1 MTCAGCAAEIGPL
14 LLACPS
20 CHTLVHADRLKALA
34 AAAAS
39 ARTAADAGAELTAW
53 REALELLP
61 PAAEQYQRIRAR
73 VEQLSA
79 GVIDGTLPS
88 TSASTPASASGWT
101 SAASAASSSTSGS
114 ASAPSPSHQQ
124 SKSQTKSIWTG
135 GALTAAALF
144 LWKFKAL
151 AAFALTKGKLLLA
164 GLTNSTT
171 VLTML
176 PSIGLY
182 WTIYGWRFA
191 VGIVISIYIHE
202 MGHVAALRRFG
213 IAASAPMFIPGLGA
227 VIRSRQQPT
236 SPRELARVGLGGP
249 IWGLGAAIAA
259 FLMYGLTGAPIWA
272 AIGQFGAWVNLFNLM
287 PVWQLDG
294 AHAFTAMDRRARWLA
309 TAAAAA
315 TFFVTREG
323 LLILV
328 AIFAG
333 LQAWHAG
340 RADTATHE
348 AGTHAA
354 AMREPINDAV
364 ITAQFIGLVV
374 ILSAMAKLIAPNAH
388 L

>member
-20 CHTLVHADRLKALA
+20 CHTLVYADRLKTLA

-39 ARTAADAGAELTAW
+39 ARNGADVGAELTAW

-61 PAAEQYQRIRAR
+61 PSAEQHQRIRAR

-79 GVIDGTLPS
+79 GLIDGTSAS
-88 TSASTPASASGWT
+88 TSASTPAPT
-101 SAASAASSSTSGS
+101 STSTSDGS
-114 ASAPSPSHQQ
+114 QHTKP
-124 SKSQTKSIWTG
+124 QTKNLLTG
-135 GALTAAALF
+135 GALTAGALF

-151 AAFALTKGKLLLA
+151 AVVALTKGKLLLA

-171 VLTML
+171 LLTML

-182 WTIYGWRFA
+182 WTVYGWRFA
-191 VGIVISIYIHE
+191 VGIVISIYVHE

-227 VIRSRQQPT
+227 LIRSKQRPT

-259 FLMYGLTGAPIWA
+259 FAMYALTGAPIWA

-294 AHAFTAMDRRARWLA
+294 AHAFTAMDRRDRWLA
-309 TAAAAA
+309 TAAAVAM
-315 TFFVTREG
+315 FFMTREG
-323 LLILV
+323 MLILI

-333 LQAWHAG
+333 IQAV
-340 RADTATHE
+340 R
-348 AGTHAA
+348 GT
-354 AMREPINDAV
+354 NDPHDVRDLRDAPDARDAVSDRV
-364 ITAQFIGLVV
+364 ITAQFIGLIV
-374 ILSAMAKLIAPNAH
+374 ILSWMARLITPDAH

>member
-1 MTCAGCAAEIGPL
+1 MTCVGCAAEIGPL

-20 CHTLVHADRLKALA
+20 CHTLVHAERLKALA
-34 AAAAS
+34 AAAS
-39 ARTAADAGAELTAW
+39 TARSAADAGAELTAW

-61 PAAEQYQRIRAR
+61 PAAEQYQRIRGR

-79 GVIDGTLPS
+79 GLIDGPSPSASSSPS
-88 TSASTPASASGWT
+88 TPSSASTSVSTPTTSGRPQ
-101 SAASAASSSTSGS
+101 SDQHSTS
-114 ASAPSPSHQQ
+114 Q
-124 SKSQTKSIWTG
+124 SKNMWTG
-135 GALTAAALF
+135 GALTAGALF

-151 AAFALTKGKLLLA
+151 VAIVLTKGKLLLL

-171 VLTML
+171 LLTML

-182 WTIYGWRFA
+182 WTAYGWKFA
-191 VGIVISIYIHE
+191 VGIVISIYVHE
-202 MGHVAALRRFG
+202 MGHVAALRHFG

-249 IWGLGAAIAA
+249 IWGLGAAVAA
-259 FLMYGLTGAPIWA
+259 FIMYGLTGAPIWA

-294 AHAFTAMDRRARWLA
+294 AHAFTAMDRRSRWLA

-315 TFFVTREG
+315 MFFYTREG
-323 LLILV
+323 LLVLV

-333 LQAWHAG
+333 IQ
-340 RADTATHE
+340 
-348 AGTHAA
+348 AA
-354 AMREPINDAV
+354 AAREDAADDRV

-374 ILSAMAKLIAPNAH
+374 ILSLMARLIAPDVH

>member
-20 CHTLVHADRLKALA
+20 CHTLVHADRLKTLA

-39 ARTAADAGAELTAW
+39 ARSGADTGAELTAW

-61 PAAEQYQRIRAR
+61 PTAEQYQRIRAR

-79 GVIDGTLPS
+79 GLIDGTSFSSSANPANQANQTNQAGQTSPAGAANQHS
-88 TSASTPASASGWT
+88 TS
-101 SAASAASSSTSGS
+101 
-114 ASAPSPSHQQ
+114 Q
-124 SKSQTKSIWTG
+124 SKNYLTG
-135 GALTAAALF
+135 GVLTAAALF

-151 AAFALTKGKLLLA
+151 VVVALTKGKLLLA

-171 VLTML
+171 LLTML

-182 WTIYGWRFA
+182 WTAYGWRFA
-191 VGIVISIYIHE
+191 LGIVLSIYVHE

-227 VIRSRQQPT
+227 LIRSRQQPT

-249 IWGLGAAIAA
+249 IWGLGAAVAA
-259 FLMYGLTGAPIWA
+259 FAMYGLTGAPIWA

-309 TAAAAA
+309 AAAAA
-315 TFFVTREG
+315 VMFVVTREG
-323 LLILV
+323 LLIIV

-333 LQAWHAG
+333 IQAVGAA
-340 RADTATHE
+340 RAVSHTGVTRATPD
-348 AGTHAA
+348 A
-354 AMREPINDAV
+354 REVATNDSV
-364 ITAQFIGLVV
+364 ITAQFIGLIV
-374 ILSAMAKLIAPNAH
+374 ILSVMARLITPNAH

>member
-20 CHTLVHADRLKALA
+20 CHRLVHADRLKTLA

-39 ARTAADAGAELTAW
+39 ARNAADVGAELTAW

-61 PAAEQYQRIRAR
+61 PATEQHQRIRAR

-79 GVIDGTLPS
+79 GLIDGTSAS
-88 TSASTPASASGWT
+88 TSAST
-101 SAASAASSSTSGS
+101 STSTSDGS
-114 ASAPSPSHQQ
+114 QHTKP
-124 SKSQTKSIWTG
+124 QTKSLLTG
-135 GALTAAALF
+135 GVLTAGALF

-151 AAFALTKGKLLLA
+151 AVVALTKGKLLLA

-171 VLTML
+171 LLSML

-182 WTIYGWRFA
+182 WTVYGWRFA
-191 VGIVISIYIHE
+191 VGIVISIYVHE

-227 VIRSRQQPT
+227 LIRSKQQPT
-236 SPRELARVGLGGP
+236 SARELARVGLGGP

-259 FLMYGLTGAPIWA
+259 FIMYALTGAPIWA

-294 AHAFTAMDRRARWLA
+294 AHAFTAMDRRDRWIA
-309 TAAAAA
+309 TAAAAVM
-315 TFFVTREG
+315 FFLTREG
-323 LLILV
+323 LLIII

-333 LQAWHAG
+333 IQAV
-340 RADTATHE
+340 
-348 AGTHAA
+348 HAA
-354 AMREPINDAV
+354 RVTHDDAREVTSDRI
-364 ITAQFIGLVV
+364 ITAQFIGLIV
-374 ILSAMAKLIAPNAH
+374 ILSWMARLITPDAH

>member
-88 TSASTPASASGWT
+88 TSAPTPAATPGSMPASAN
-101 SAASAASSSTSGS
+101 AP
-114 ASAPSPSHQQ
+114 APSHPQ

-309 TAAAAA
+309 TAAAAV

-340 RADTATHE
+340 RADTATHD
-348 AGTHAA
+348 AGAHAA
-354 AMREPINDAV
+354 AMREPINDSV

>member
-14 LLACPS
+14 LLACPR
-20 CHTLVHADRLKALA
+20 CHTLVHADRLKTLA

-39 ARTAADAGAELTAW
+39 ARSAADAGAELTAW

-79 GVIDGTLPS
+79 GLID
-88 TSASTPASASGWT
+88 
-101 SAASAASSSTSGS
+101 
-114 ASAPSPSHQQ
+114 APSQQANQSNQHQTNQQPSSQA
-124 SKSQTKSIWTG
+124 KSFWTG
-135 GALTAAALF
+135 GALTAGALF

-151 AAFALTKGKLLLA
+151 AAIVLTKGKLLLA

-171 VLTML
+171 LLTML

-182 WTIYGWRFA
+182 WTAYGWRFA
-191 VGIVISIYIHE
+191 VGIVISIYVHE
-202 MGHVAALRRFG
+202 MGHVAVLRRFG

-236 SPRELARVGLGGP
+236 NPRELARVGLGGP

-259 FLMYGLTGAPIWA
+259 FIMYGLTGAPIWA

-309 TAAAAA
+309 TAAAAVM
-315 TFFVTREG
+315 FFLTHEG

-328 AIFAG
+328 AVFAG
-333 LQAWHAG
+333 IQAAG
-340 RADTATHE
+340 AP
-348 AGTHAA
+348 
-354 AMREPINDAV
+354 RETTEDRV

-374 ILSAMAKLIAPNAH
+374 ILSLMAKLIAPDAH

>member
-20 CHTLVHADRLKALA
+20 CHTLVHAERLKALA
-34 AAAAS
+34 AAATT
-39 ARTAADAGAELTAW
+39 ARSAADAGAELTAW
-53 REALELLP
+53 REALVLLP
-61 PAAEQYQRIRAR
+61 PAAEQYQRVRER

-79 GVIDGTLPS
+79 GLIDGTS
-88 TSASTPASASGWT
+88 SSTPSSPSMSSSASGST
-101 SAASAASSSTSGS
+101 SVSSSAPTTSGS
-114 ASAPSPSHQQ
+114 QQ
-124 SKSQTKSIWTG
+124 TDRQSTSQSQSQTKGMWKG
-135 GALTAAALF
+135 GALTAGALF

-151 AAFALTKGKLLLA
+151 LAIVLTKGKLLLL

-171 VLTML
+171 LLTML

-182 WTIYGWRFA
+182 WTAYGWKFA
-191 VGIVISIYIHE
+191 VGIVISIYVHE

-249 IWGLGAAIAA
+249 IWGLGAAVAA
-259 FLMYGLTGAPIWA
+259 FIMYGLTGAPIWA

-294 AHAFTAMDRRARWLA
+294 AHAFTAMDRRSRWLA
-309 TAAAAA
+309 TVAAAAM
-315 TFFVTREG
+315 FFFTREG
-323 LLILV
+323 LLVLV

-333 LQAWHAG
+333 IQAAG
-340 RADTATHE
+340 AREDAADD
-348 AGTHAA
+348 
-354 AMREPINDAV
+354 RV
-364 ITAQFIGLVV
+364 ITAQFIGLVI
-374 ILSAMAKLIAPNAH
+374 ILSLMARLIAPDVH

>member
-34 AAAAS
+34 AAAAT
-39 ARTAADAGAELTAW
+39 ARRAGDAGAELTAW
-53 REALELLP
+53 REALVLLP

-88 TSASTPASASGWT
+88 PGSTSGPAN
-101 SAASAASSSTSGS
+101 ASSSSDHPAKPHNKG
-114 ASAPSPSHQQ
+114 
-124 SKSQTKSIWTG
+124 IWTG

-171 VLTML
+171 LLTML

-182 WTIYGWRFA
+182 WTAYGWRFA
-191 VGIVISIYIHE
+191 VGIVISIYVHE

-236 SPRELARVGLGGP
+236 SPRELARVGLAGP

-259 FLMYGLTGAPIWA
+259 FIMYGLTGAPIWA

-294 AHAFTAMDRRARWLA
+294 AHAFTALDRRARWLA
-309 TAAAAA
+309 AAA
-315 TFFVTREG
+315 TVVMFFLTREG

-333 LQAWHAG
+333 LQAMHAT
-340 RADTATHE
+340 RAETATH
-348 AGTHAA
+348 ATAVQATATHGNATP
-354 AMREPINDAV
+354 EIVSDHV

-374 ILSAMAKLIAPNAH
+374 ILSLMARLIAPDAH

>member
-1 MTCAGCAAEIGPL
+1 MTCAGCAADIGPL
-14 LLACPS
+14 LLSCPS
-20 CHTLVHADRLKALA
+20 CHTLVHADRLKTLA

-39 ARTAADAGAELTAW
+39 ARSAADAGAELTAW

-61 PAAEQYQRIRAR
+61 PAAEQHQRIRAR

-79 GVIDGTLPS
+79 GLIDAPSRQLNQPNQSNQANQTSQPS
-88 TSASTPASASGWT
+88 TP
-101 SAASAASSSTSGS
+101 
-114 ASAPSPSHQQ
+114 
-124 SKSQTKSIWTG
+124 QTKGMWTG
-135 GALTAAALF
+135 GALTAGALF

-151 AAFALTKGKLLLA
+151 AVIALTKGKLLLA
-164 GLTNSTT
+164 GLTNTT
-171 VLTML
+171 TLLTML

-182 WTIYGWRFA
+182 WTVYGWRFA
-191 VGIVISIYIHE
+191 LGIVISIYVHE
-202 MGHVAALRRFG
+202 MGHVAVLRRFG

-236 SPRELARVGLGGP
+236 NPRELARVGLGGP

-259 FLMYGLTGAPIWA
+259 FIMYGLTGAPIWA

-309 TAAAAA
+309 AAAAA
-315 TFFVTREG
+315 AMFFVTREG
-323 LLILV
+323 LLIIV

-333 LQAWHAG
+333 IQAVGATSED
-340 RADTATHE
+340 AD
-348 AGTHAA
+348 
-354 AMREPINDAV
+354 NDRV
-364 ITAQFIGLVV
+364 ITAQFIGLVI
-374 ILSAMAKLIAPNAH
+374 ILSLMARLIAPDVH

>member
-20 CHTLVHADRLKALA
+20 CHTLVHAERLKALA
-34 AAAAS
+34 AAASS
-39 ARTAADAGAELTAW
+39 ARSANDAGAELTAW
-53 REALELLP
+53 REALVLLP

-73 VEQLSA
+73 VEQLST
-79 GVIDGTLPS
+79 GLIDAPQANQSTLNQATPGQADPNQ
-88 TSASTPASASGWT
+88 TGSANSPPAS
-101 SAASAASSSTSGS
+101 
-114 ASAPSPSHQQ
+114 QK
-124 SKSQTKSIWTG
+124 KSVWTG
-135 GALTAAALF
+135 GALTAGALF

-151 AAFALTKGKLLLA
+151 AAFALTKGKLLLL

-171 VLTML
+171 LLTML

-182 WTIYGWRFA
+182 WTAYGWRFA
-191 VGIVISIYIHE
+191 LGIVLSIYVHE
-202 MGHVAALRRFG
+202 MGHVAVLRRFG

-259 FLMYGLTGAPIWA
+259 FIMYGLTGAPIWA

-294 AHAFTAMDRRARWLA
+294 AHAFTAMDRRSRWLA
-309 TAAAAA
+309 TAAAAVM
-315 TFFVTREG
+315 FFVTREG

-333 LQAWHAG
+333 VQAASVKQ
-340 RADTATHE
+340 D
-348 AGTHAA
+348 
-354 AMREPINDAV
+354 DAV
-364 ITAQFIGLVV
+364 DDRVITMQFIGLIV
-374 ILSAMAKLIAPNAH
+374 ILSWMARLLTPDVH

>member
-1 MTCAGCAAEIGPL
+1 MPTDASGRISNRSRRRNHL
-14 LLACPS
+14 DRRR
-20 CHTLVHADRLKALA
+20 ADR
-34 AAAAS
+34 
-39 ARTAADAGAELTAW
+39 G
-53 REALELLP
+53 
-61 PAAEQYQRIRAR
+61 
-73 VEQLSA
+73 
-79 GVIDGTLPS
+79 
-88 TSASTPASASGWT
+88 
-101 SAASAASSSTSGS
+101 
-114 ASAPSPSHQQ
+114 
-124 SKSQTKSIWTG
+124 
-135 GALTAAALF
+135 ALF

-171 VLTML
+171 LLTML

-182 WTIYGWRFA
+182 WTVYGWRFA
-191 VGIVISIYIHE
+191 VGIVISIYVHE

-236 SPRELARVGLGGP
+236 SARELARVGLGGP

-259 FLMYGLTGAPIWA
+259 FIMYGLTGAPIWA

-309 TAAAAA
+309 TAAAAVM
-315 TFFVTREG
+315 FFVTREG

-333 LQAWHAG
+333 LQAVHAA
-340 RADTATHE
+340 RADAATHDPE
-348 AGTHAA
+348 Q
-354 AMREPINDAV
+354 R
-364 ITAQFIGLVV
+364 
-374 ILSAMAKLIAPNAH
+374 AMARSRSSTIASSPRSSSASSSSCRRWRSSSLQTLTSKLRPFARMDRRSVRDAS
-388 L
+388 

>member
-1 MTCAGCAAEIGPL
+1 MNCAGCAAEIGPL

-34 AAAAS
+34 AAASS
-39 ARTAADAGAELTAW
+39 ARSAADTGAELTAW

-61 PAAEQYQRIRAR
+61 PAAEQYQRIRTR

-79 GVIDGTLPS
+79 GLIDGTPPSASPTSTSPLPS
-88 TSASTPASASGWT
+88 SATAT
-101 SAASAASSSTSGS
+101 E
-114 ASAPSPSHQQ
+114 QQ
-124 SKSQTKSIWTG
+124 SKKGAWTG
-135 GALTAAALF
+135 GALTAGGLF

-151 AAFALTKGKLLLA
+151 VIVALTKGKLLLA

-171 VLTML
+171 LLTML

-182 WTIYGWRFA
+182 WTAYGWRFA
-191 VGIVISIYIHE
+191 VGIVISIYVHE

-259 FLMYGLTGAPIWA
+259 FAMYGLTGAPIWA

-294 AHAFTAMDRRARWLA
+294 AHAFTAIDRRGRWLA
-309 TAAAAA
+309 TAATAAM
-315 TFFVTREG
+315 FFVTHEG

-333 LQAWHAG
+333 VQAVGATNTKGDARGAHAV
-340 RADTATHE
+340 RNE
-348 AGTHAA
+348 HAA
-354 AMREPINDAV
+354 APAVGDHV

-374 ILSAMAKLIAPNAH
+374 ILSWMAKLLVPDAH
-388 L
+388 I